1 MDRIHDILNSV
12 NETVANAAKKGPE
25 FVAAL
30 PEASKEQLGLN
41 KKSQAQDETE
51 EKSPEMEMEEEMEEM
66 EEYKES
72 FYGMSVG
79 SLKAIASHAIDIL
92 NNLDNE
98 TVKENLT
105 AAHLQGMIAVA
116 EDHLRSIHD
125 FVMFVEEDDD
135 TEESESA
142 IPPETKKKKKT
153 KRVRIK
159 DLPHYTYVKQM
170 EDELDDET
178 EDDLDEAESVK
189 RPGLWENIR
198 KKKER
203 EGKKY
208 RPAKPGDK
216 DRPDP
221 EQWKKLT
228 K

>member
-1 MDRIHDILNSV
+1 MDRIHNILNSV
-12 NETVANAAKKGPE
+12 NETLANAAQKTYKDQ
-25 FVAAL
+25 
-30 PEASKEQLGLN
+30 KE
-41 KKSQAQDETE
+41 DE
-51 EKSPEMEMEEEMEEM
+51 SPEMEMQEEMQ
-66 EEYKES
+66 EYKDS
-72 FYGMSVG
+72 YYGMSIG
-79 SLKAIASHAIDIL
+79 SLKAIASHAMDIL
-92 NNLDNE
+92 NNLDNP

-142 IPPETKKKKKT
+142 VTTVEPQKEKKK

-159 DLPHYTYVKQM
+159 DLPHYRYYSEYEDEM
-170 EDELDDET
+170 EDNT
-178 EDDLDEAESVK
+178 ISGN
-189 RPGLWENIR
+189 RPGLWDNIR
-198 KKKER
+198 KKKEKM
-203 EGKKY
+203 GKNY

-221 EQWKKLT
+221 DQWKKLT